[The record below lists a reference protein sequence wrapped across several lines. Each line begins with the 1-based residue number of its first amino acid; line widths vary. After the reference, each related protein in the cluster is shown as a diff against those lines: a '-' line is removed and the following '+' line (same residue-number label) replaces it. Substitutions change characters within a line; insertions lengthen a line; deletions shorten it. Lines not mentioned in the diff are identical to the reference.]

1 MNIHKR
7 TRLTLLDRQKIYY
20 LNKLQDLFSVS
31 LKDRFHCF
39 SKNVSLDSIMDY
51 LHIN

>member
-7 TRLTLLDRQKIYY
+7 TGLTLLNRQKIYY

-39 SKNVSLDSIMDY
+39 SKSMSLDSIVDY
-51 LHIN
+51 LHNN